1 MTYVPV
7 GSHTDERLGR
17 LLRLLRPAP
26 QAWVARAKRLGERL
40 TEESRLGGVGRLTDA
55 DLKWLSEEMER
66 DPDFRRRFD
75 ADPVAATKAAGRHE
89 LALGLERELGDLVAL
104 AERIATD
111 EAYRFKLRADPV
123 GAIAET
129 GLPEATAEQ
138 IVRSLALSD
147 DVLDRLPE
155 VVAHAQERLSLRERA
170 LIVLLG
176 RPAVVQ
182 KLRDVTARCS

>member
-1 MTYVPV
+1 MPV

-176 RPAVVQ
+176 RPAVAQ
-182 KLRDVTARCS
+182 RLRDVAARND